1 MASTQNVETS
11 VTANSHSQGSFHPQD
26 QIASRYVTPGFK
38 PFSLLSNQTV
48 RCPSGAGFLL
58 NEFIETI
65 HEDNISSFDN
75 LLRGLGVQRSCYNNQ
90 WAKIKIIINN

>member
-1 MASTQNVETS
+1 M
-11 VTANSHSQGSFHPQD
+11 
-26 QIASRYVTPGFK
+26 
-38 PFSLLSNQTV
+38 
-48 RCPSGAGFLL
+48 GAGFLL

-90 WAKIKIIINN
+90 WAKIKIIIKFNRLKIISLGISMRRLSVAKKIPQGYE